1 MSTPSSPADTRRE
14 DRVPASAGTAV
25 AATDRLPRADVLV
38 IGLLMV
44 STFIVLLNEM
54 LLGVALPTLIQDL
67 DISATTGQWLTTGYL
82 LILAVLIPATGF
94 VMRKFHLRTIYLT
107 SMSLFA
113 LGTAMAAVAPGFGLL
128 FTGRV
133 VQAIGTAVFLPLL
146 MSTTMRLV
154 PAARQG
160 SVMALVVVVTAAAP
174 AVGPAISGLVLS
186 QLGWRWLFIAMLPI
200 ALAGLALGAA
210 KLRNITTPEPVRLD
224 LLSLALSALGFGAL
238 VFGLASIGESLSGHT
253 VVSPWIPLVVG
264 VLGVAAFV
272 LRQRQLQRDAA
283 ALLDM
288 RIFAVRGFAVP
299 ALAMLALT
307 MTAFGTAVI
316 FPLLLNNVRGLS
328 SLEIGLFLVPGGVT
342 IAVMSAIG
350 GRIYDRVGPRPLVT
364 PGAVIVA
371 ASLWFLSQ
379 VSATTSTWTL
389 LAAYILMFVGQALMW
404 SPLTTAALSALPE
417 HLYPHGSAAFGAIQ
431 QLGGA
436 AGAAVL
442 ISAYTLGS
450 DTADTG
456 ALDLDQSVSAAG
468 AAFTAAAVIATV
480 SILVT
485 LAVRRTRSPATH
497 HEGFGTAVTVAEGGV
512 STDHPP
518 ATH

>member
-1 MSTPSSPADTRRE
+1 MSLHDTPTDERRGQG
-14 DRVPASAGTAV
+14 AAV
-25 AATDRLPRADVLV
+25 VEDRLPRADVVV
-38 IGLLMV
+38 IALLMV

-54 LLGVALPTLIQDL
+54 LLGVALPTLIEDL

-94 VMRKFHLRTIYLT
+94 VMRKFHLRTIFLT

-113 LGTAMAAVAPGFGLL
+113 LGTALAAVAPAFGLL
-128 FTGRV
+128 MTGRV

-146 MSTTMRLV
+146 MTTTMRLV
-154 PAARQG
+154 PPARQG
-160 SVMALVVVVTAAAP
+160 SVMAFVVVVTAAAP

-200 ALAGLALGAA
+200 AVLGLVLGAA
-210 KLRNITTPEPVRLD
+210 MLRNITTPEPVRLD
-224 LLSLALSALGFGAL
+224 LFSLALSALGFGAL

-253 VVSPWIPLVVG
+253 LVSPWIPLVVG

-272 LRQRQLQRDAA
+272 LRQRQLQRDDD
-283 ALLDM
+283 ALLDT
-288 RIFAVRGFAVP
+288 RIFAVPAFAVP
-299 ALAMLALT
+299 ALGMLALT

-316 FPLLLNNVRGLS
+316 FPLLLSNVRGLS

-342 IAVMSAIG
+342 IAVVSAIG
-350 GRIYDRVGPRPLVT
+350 GRFYDRFGPRPLVT

-371 ASLWFLSQ
+371 ASLWFLTQ
-379 VSATTSTWTL
+379 TSATTSTWTL
-389 LAAYILMFVGQALMW
+389 LVAYVVMIVGQALMW
-404 SPLTTAALSALPE
+404 SPLTTAALSSLPE

-450 DTADTG
+450 GTSNTG
-456 ALDLDQSVSAAG
+456 ALDVASSVSAAS
-468 AAFTAAAVIATV
+468 AAFAAAAVIATV
-480 SILVT
+480 SALISLG
-485 LAVRRTRSPATH
+485 VRRPT
-497 HEGFGTAVTVAEGGV
+497 TA
-512 STDHPP
+512 
-518 ATH
+518 